1 MKSKCDRCGCE
12 ATVHETLIKNGEL
25 IEKHLCADCAQDEG
39 IPSQAHPSINELI
52 TNYTIAQS
60 GGVMSA
66 KPGLECENCGMK
78 YGQFRKHGLL
88 GCPECYASFESQ
100 IGPLIER
107 AHEGATHHVGKRPR
121 RAGGAV
127 DRERRIT
134 ALRKQLQ
141 DAIDAEQYEKAAVL
155 RDQLL
160 DVEDPS
166 DPQHG

>member
-12 ATVHETLIKNGEL
+12 ATVHETIIRNGKV
-25 IEKHLCADCAQDEG
+25 IEKHLCLDCAQEEG
-39 IPSQAHPSINELI
+39 IAPQPHPSINELI
-52 TNYTIAQS
+52 TSYTIAQS
-60 GGVMSA
+60 GGVLASGASA
-66 KPGLECENCGMK
+66 ECSNCGMK
-78 YGQFRKHGLL
+78 YAQFRKHGLL
-88 GCPECYASFESQ
+88 GCSECYAAFEGQ
-100 IGPLIER
+100 VGPLIER

-160 DVEDPS
+160 DFEDPT
-166 DPQHG
+166 DPHHA